1 MSLELEQKY
10 LSKRVHSIQESQT
23 LQITAKAKKM
33 QAEGK
38 DIVSLSAG
46 EPDFPTPDFVCQA
59 AINAINANFTKYTAV
74 QGIPDLRKAI
84 AEKLLKDNNLK
95 YSPEQI
101 VVSNGGK
108 QALANVF
115 LALLNPDD
123 EVLFQSPY
131 WVSYPEMA
139 HLCDAKDVIIHT
151 DISSDY
157 KMTPEQV
164 EKAITPKTK
173 IFVFNSPS
181 NPTGTVYSE
190 QEIRAIM
197 EVFRDKKDIF
207 IISDEIYEYL
217 VYGDVKHFSPAEIDG
232 FFDRVITAN
241 GVSKAYSMTGWRIG
255 YAAGPKWI
263 MDACNKIQSQTTSNP
278 SSISQ
283 KAALA
288 GILGGRDFIET
299 MKTEFKKRRDYMCD
313 ELNSIEGLKVNK
325 PDGAFYIFV
334 SIEGLIGKTFGGME
348 IKTSADFAT
357 YLLDHFYLA
366 TVPGDAF
373 GAEGYLRLSYADSME
388 NLTKAVDRMK
398 RAINS

>member
-23 LQITAKAKKM
+23 LQITGKAKKM

-38 DIVSLSAG
+38 DVVSLSAG

-101 VVSNGGK
+101 IVSNGGK

-181 NPTGTVYSE
+181 NPTGTVYTE
-190 QEIRAIM
+190 QEIRSIM

-263 MDACNKIQSQTTSNP
+263 IDACNKIQSQTTSNP

-299 MKTEFKKRRDYMCD
+299 MKKEFKKRRDFMCD
-313 ELNSIEGLKVNK
+313 ELNKIEGLKVNK

-334 SIEGLIGKTFGGME
+334 SIEGLIGKTFGGIE
-348 IKTSADFAT
+348 IKTSSDFAT

-373 GAEGYLRLSYADSME
+373 GSEGYLRLSYADSME

-398 RAINS
+398 KAINS